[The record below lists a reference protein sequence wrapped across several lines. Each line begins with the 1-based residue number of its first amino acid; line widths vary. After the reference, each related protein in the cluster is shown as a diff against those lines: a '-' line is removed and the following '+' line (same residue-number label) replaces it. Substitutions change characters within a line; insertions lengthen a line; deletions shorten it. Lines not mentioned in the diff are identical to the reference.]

1 MNYLEIDYQYLPC
14 KAKIYKKGVVVK
26 VWSVKKPIDLI
37 DQVIDGMDISGFGKI
52 NIKKAVRT
60 ITDVFEPKKIKIVE
74 KEQHE

>member
-1 MNYLEIDYQYLPC
+1 MNYLEIDYDHFPA
-14 KAKIYKKGVVVK
+14 KAKIYKKGVAVK
-26 VWSVKKPIDLI
+26 IWSVKKPIELV
-37 DQVIDGMDISGFGKI
+37 DQVIDGMDISAFGKI